1 MSFWFVSN
9 HQQQW
14 VEFGVRMVEFGLKL
28 NFTCEIALSFMWRC
42 EKKKKTKRNT

>member
-28 NFTCEIALSFMWRC
+28 NFTCEMH
-42 EKKKKTKRNT
+42 